1 MSINKEKIKQRSLIT
16 VAALAIVIGLLAIYF
31 KYIIPLSPPQW
42 NDLHA
47 LKTERVKVGDNF
59 YVLGNNWLRKNKQ
72 GLWEMYVEGN
82 AFDRGVVNGKLSQD
96 LLINQENTF
105 VNQINTLIPSKFY
118 LGFLN
123 NFVALFNRNIDKYVS
138 PEYLLE
144 IYGISHSASDSYEKY
159 GSKYQRILNYHAAH
173 DIGHALQNLHMV
185 GCTSFSVWGNK
196 SSDGNLLVGRNFD
209 FYFGDEFARDKIVC
223 FLSPDKGY
231 KFMMVTWGGMVG
243 AVSGMNEKGLT
254 VTINAAKSEI
264 PLGARTPISI
274 VTREILQ
281 YAGNISEAYAIASKR
296 RTFVSESIMI
306 GSAADNK
313 TVIIEKTPS
322 QTVLYSTAND
332 YIISTNHFQSKILG
346 KSKPNVEFMNQS
358 STVYRY
364 QRVGELLNRY
374 PKINYQIAAKIL
386 RNQDGLGDRNIG
398 MGNEKAINQLIA
410 HHSIIFE
417 PAKLL
422 VWVSG
427 NPYQLGEYVCYD
439 LNTIFSK
446 YRGLKQNI
454 EISKA
459 DLNIPADTF
468 LGSKGYQNYQFYR
481 KYLQK
486 IKNFTGFKQ
495 ENARNP
501 QIINQFISSNPEYYE
516 TYAIL
521 GDYYCW
527 EKVYEKSIKYYT
539 LALSKEIP
547 DLNER
552 NKIIK
557 LRNKCLANC
566 PK

>member
-1 MSINKEKIKQRSLIT
+1 MSINKRKIKKRLLIAGAT
-16 VAALAIVIGLLAIYF
+16 LVIAIGLLAIYF
-31 KYIIPLSPPQW
+31 KYVIPLSPPQW

-47 LKTERVKVGDNF
+47 LKTERVKAGDNF
-59 YVLGNNWLRKNKQ
+59 YVLGNNWLKKNKQ

-144 IYGISHSASDSYEKY
+144 IYGVSHSASDKYEKY

-185 GCTSFSVWGNK
+185 GCTSFSTWGKK

-209 FYFGDEFARDKIVC
+209 FYFGDDFAKDKIVC
-223 FLSPDKGY
+223 FYHPDKGY
-231 KFMMVTWGGMVG
+231 PFMMITWGGMIG

-322 QTVLYSTAND
+322 QTVLYSTSND
-332 YIISTNHFQSKILG
+332 YIISTNHFQSKTLG
-346 KSKPNVEFMNQS
+346 KSKPNVEFMNQG

-364 QRVGELLNRY
+364 QRVEELLKRY
-374 PKINYQIAAKIL
+374 PQINYLNAAEIL
-386 RNQDGLGDRNIG
+386 RNQKGLGDRNIG

-417 PAKLL
+417 PSKLL

-439 LNTIFSK
+439 LKKVFSK
-446 YRGLKQNI
+446 FRGLKHNI
-454 EISKA
+454 DISETG
-459 DLNIPADTF
+459 LTIPADTF
-468 LGSKGYQNYQFYR
+468 LASKGYQDYQFYR
-481 KYLQK
+481 KYYQK
-486 IKNFTGFKQ
+486 IKEFKGFRQ
-495 ENARNP
+495 EILQNP
-501 QIINQFISSNPEYYE
+501 GIINQFISSNPEYYAV
-516 TYAIL
+516 YAVL
-521 GDYYCW
+521 GDYYS
-527 EKVYEKSIKYYT
+527 KTKAYEQSIKYYN

-547 DLNER
+547 SRNER
-552 NKIIK
+552 DEIIK
-557 LRNKCLANC
+557 LKNKCLSHC
-566 PK
+566 RK